1 MGQQDLLLPWL
12 SVIENV
18 TLGRR
23 LRGEDPKGHE
33 AQSRAKQLL
42 DAVGLK
48 GYEQSL
54 PSKLSG
60 GMRQRAAL
68 ARTLM
73 ENRPVVL
80 MDEPF
85 SAVDAITRFRLQEL
99 AADLLRDRTVLLV
112 THDPLEAL
120 RLGDRIHVL
129 SGRPVVISDA
139 LLPTGLRP
147 RPAGDPDLLTNQA
160 KLIGQLSAA
169 MEDTA
174 AA

>member
-12 SVIENV
+12 SVIDNV

-23 LRGEDPKGHE
+23 LRAEDPKGSE

-42 DAVGLK
+42 DAVGLT
-48 GYEQSL
+48 GYEHSL
-54 PSKLSG
+54 PATLSG

-85 SAVDAITRFRLQEL
+85 SAIDAITRLRLQEL

-139 LLPTGLRP
+139 VLPTGPRP

-160 KLIGQLSAA
+160 KLLGQLSAA